1 MIHYGRDSGTNSLKG
16 SGVESGTNS
25 GTDTRANRKIESGS
39 GSGTG
44 SGTVGHSNK
53 CSTCAEHQRQLEVCG
68 ESFVESKTSYTQSI
82 M

>member
-16 SGVESGTNS
+16 SGVETNS
-25 GTDTRANRKIESGS
+25 GTDSRANSKIESGS

-44 SGTVGHSNK
+44 SGTMGHSNK

-68 ESFVESKTSYTQSI
+68 ESSVESKTSYTQSI